1 MTTALVPTE
10 PAAVATTEVT
20 PPGEDLLASPHAF
33 RNALEMAQVLSRSQ
47 LIPQHF
53 RGKPEDVLAG
63 IMLARTM
70 GENVFTVLQ
79 NVHFVG
85 GKPGWAAPFLIA
97 RANASGIF
105 EGELAFDTSGQG
117 ADLAVTCSAV
127 LRKSGK
133 TVSVTVSLAMAKADG
148 WTKNAKYSSLP
159 EQMLCYRSAT
169 FLIRRYAPGILLGYR
184 PTDELED
191 IAATKG
197 ERVEYTDPEPAS
209 SPPRVSRAASQPSLG
224 RGEPVS
230 SAGSS
235 ASSPGPGEGVPPG
248 EDVPSFGPGDSPERT
263 TLLERVKELK
273 KAHADIVGKTATM
286 MALRNANEATNEQL
300 AALLDAVTERIEREA
315 IQDEG
320 TQPEGATP

>member
-1 MTTALVPTE
+1 VSTAIIPAE
-10 PAAVATTEVT
+10 PSQLAPVEHT
-20 PPGEDLLASPHAF
+20 PPGEDLLSSPHAF

-63 IMLARTM
+63 IMLARKM
-70 GENVFTVLQ
+70 GEDVFTILQ
-79 NVHFVG
+79 NVHFVS

-97 RANASGIF
+97 RANASGVF

-127 LRKSGK
+127 LKKSGK
-133 TVSVTVSLAMAKADG
+133 PVSVTVSLAMARADG

-184 PTDELED
+184 PADELED

-197 ERVEYTDPEPAS
+197 ERIEYTDPEPAS
-209 SPPRVSRAASQPSLG
+209 TPPRASRTAPSEG
-224 RGEPVS
+224 ARGPVA

-235 ASSPGPGEGVPPG
+235 APSPGPKKVDGSSPLPAASPGPG
-248 EDVPSFGPGDSPERT
+248 DSLPRSA
-263 TLLERVKELK
+263 LLERVRELK
-273 KAHADIVGKTATM
+273 KAHGDLITAQAKRLGLASVASSTD
-286 MALRNANEATNEQL
+286 EQL
-300 AALLDAVTERIEREA
+300 VALIDAVTEHLDLA
-315 IQDEG
+315 LDPDEG
-320 TQPEGATP
+320 TPPEGAQP